1 MKKEDEK
8 IKKDD
13 LHSEKEYKKEENIK
27 ANHNHKDKSK
37 KTTKKAKIG
46 FKINRKKENDEIQ
59 DNLDFNLLEVVII
72 VLITGIVVSVVSV
85 VSGLIVFNN
94 YDKIVK
100 NNAERTNVELSEFI
114 ENYNKIVD
122 NYVDEVDKKE
132 LIQNAIK
139 GMYNYLGDDYTMYID
154 EDESENLEDQLTG
167 EYTGLGVEIA
177 TYVSENSTNTNIIT
191 KVFKDSSAEKAG
203 LKVGDIISK
212 IDDIDLTHQTSSF
225 IADRVKNGTTES
237 FTITYIR
244 DNKEN
249 TITIKRAHVYI
260 NSVNTKQY
268 DNTLYMKIDTFSLT
282 TKDQVEKAIKKLDNK
297 TTSLIIDLR
306 DNTGGYLTSANDTA
320 ELFLDKGQIIYQLKN
335 RNGIVS
341 KYESK
346 TNKIKDFK
354 KIVMLVNESS
364 ASASEV
370 LTLALK
376 ENLNAIVVG
385 KKTFGKGTVQDK
397 STLSNGSI
405 VKFTTSYWL
414 SPNGNS
420 INKVGIA
427 PDYEVDEEDE
437 QLKKAIEVA
446 K

>member
-8 IKKDD
+8 IKEDD
-13 LHSEKEYKKEENIK
+13 LHSEKEDKKEENIK
-27 ANHNHKDKSK
+27 ANNHKDKSK

-46 FKINRKKENDEIQ
+46 LKINRKKENDEIQ

-72 VLITGIVVSVVSV
+72 VLITGIVVSV

-132 LIQNAIK
+132 LIQN
-139 GMYNYLGDDYTMYID
+139 YLGDDYTMYID
-154 EDESENLEDQLTG
+154 ENESENLENQLTG

-225 IADRVKNGTTES
+225 IADRVKNGTAES

-385 KKTFGKGTVQDK
+385 KNTFGKGTVQDK

>member
-1 MKKEDEK
+1 M
-8 IKKDD
+8 IS
-13 LHSEKEYKKEENIK
+13 LQQLN
-27 ANHNHKDKSK
+27 
-37 KTTKKAKIG
+37 
-46 FKINRKKENDEIQ
+46 KIN
-59 DNLDFNLLEVVII
+59 
-72 VLITGIVVSVVSV
+72 
-85 VSGLIVFNN
+85 
-94 YDKIVK
+94 
-100 NNAERTNVELSEFI
+100 
-114 ENYNKIVD
+114 
-122 NYVDEVDKKE
+122 
-132 LIQNAIK
+132 
-139 GMYNYLGDDYTMYID
+139 
-154 EDESENLEDQLTG
+154 
-167 EYTGLGVEIA
+167 
-177 TYVSENSTNTNIIT
+177 
-191 KVFKDSSAEKAG
+191 
-203 LKVGDIISK
+203 
-212 IDDIDLTHQTSSF
+212 
-225 IADRVKNGTTES
+225 
-237 FTITYIR
+237 
-244 DNKEN
+244 
-249 TITIKRAHVYI
+249 
-260 NSVNTKQY
+260 
-268 DNTLYMKIDTFSLT
+268 
-282 TKDQVEKAIKKLDNK
+282 
-297 TTSLIIDLR
+297 
-306 DNTGGYLTSANDTA
+306 
-320 ELFLDKGQIIYQLKN
+320 QIIYQLKN

-385 KKTFGKGTVQDK
+385 KNTFGKGTVQDK

>member
-1 MKKEDEK
+1 MKKEDEN
-8 IKKDD
+8 IKKDN
-13 LHSEKEYKKEENIK
+13 LIKEKEEKKEENMNQI
-27 ANHNHKDKSK
+27 HNNKDKSK
-37 KTTKKAKIG
+37 KAMKNTKIG
-46 FKINRKKENDEIQ
+46 LKIKQKREKDEIQ

-72 VLITGIVVSVVSV
+72 VLITGIVVSVVS
-85 VSGLIVFNN
+85 GLIVFNN

-100 NNAERTNVELSEFI
+100 NNTERTNDELSEFI

-122 NYVDEVDKKE
+122 NYVDEVDKEE

-177 TYVSENSTNTNIIT
+177 TYVSEDNTNTNVIT

-203 LKVGDIISK
+203 LKVGDILSK
-212 IDDIDLTHQTSSF
+212 IDDIDLSQKTSSF
-225 IADRVKNGTTES
+225 IADKVKNGTAES

-282 TKDQVEKAIKKLDNK
+282 TKEQVENAIKGLNNK
-297 TTSLIIDLR
+297 TNSLIIDLR
-306 DNTGGYLTSANDTA
+306 DNTGGYLTSTNDTA
-320 ELFLDKGQIIYQLKN
+320 ELFLDKGQTIYKLKN

-346 TNKIKDFK
+346 SNKIRTFK
-354 KIVMLVNESS
+354 KIVVLVNEST

-420 INKVGIA
+420 INKVGIE
-427 PDYEVDEEDE
+427 PDYEVDGEDE
-437 QLKKAIEVA
+437 QLNKAIEVA

>member
-1 MKKEDEK
+1 MKKEDEN
-8 IKKDD
+8 IKKDN
-13 LHSEKEYKKEENIK
+13 LIKEKEEKKEENMNQI
-27 ANHNHKDKSK
+27 HNNKDKSK
-37 KTTKKAKIG
+37 KAMKNTKIG
-46 FKINRKKENDEIQ
+46 LKIKQKREKDEIQ

-72 VLITGIVVSVVSV
+72 VLITGIVVSVVS
-85 VSGLIVFNN
+85 GLIVFNN

-100 NNAERTNVELSEFI
+100 NNTERTNDELSEFI

-122 NYVDEVDKKE
+122 NYVDEVDKEE

-177 TYVSENSTNTNIIT
+177 TYVSEDNTNTNVIT

-203 LKVGDIISK
+203 LKVGDILSK
-212 IDDIDLTHQTSSF
+212 IDDIDLSQKTSSF
-225 IADRVKNGTTES
+225 IADKVKNGTAES

-249 TITIKRAHVYI
+249 TITIKRTHVYI

-282 TKDQVEKAIKKLDNK
+282 TKEQVENAIKGLNNK
-297 TTSLIIDLR
+297 TNSLIIDLR

-320 ELFLDKGQIIYQLKN
+320 ELFLDKGQTIYQLKN

-346 TNKIKDFK
+346 SNKIRTFK
-354 KIVMLVNESS
+354 KIVVLVNEST

-420 INKVGIA
+420 INKVGIE
-427 PDYEVDEEDE
+427 PDYEVDGEDE
-437 QLKKAIEVA
+437 QLNKAIKVA

>member
-13 LHSEKEYKKEENIK
+13 LHSEKEDKKEENIK
-27 ANHNHKDKSK
+27 INHNIKDKSK

-46 FKINRKKENDEIQ
+46 LKINRKKENDEIQ

-72 VLITGIVVSVVSV
+72 VLITGIVVSVVS
-85 VSGLIVFNN
+85 GLIVFNN

-100 NNAERTNVELSEFI
+100 NNAERTNAELSEFI

-225 IADRVKNGTTES
+225 IADRVKNGTAES

-282 TKDQVEKAIKKLDNK
+282 TKDQVEKAIKELDNK

-320 ELFLDKGQIIYQLKN
+320 DLFLDKGQIIYQLKN

-420 INKVGIA
+420 INKVGID
-427 PDYEVDEEDE
+427 PDYEVDGEDE

>member
-8 IKKDD
+8 IKKDNTAK
-13 LHSEKEYKKEENIK
+13 EKEDQKEEK
-27 ANHNHKDKSK
+27 TKVNHNIKDKSK
-37 KTTKKAKIG
+37 KSTKKAKIG
-46 FKINRKKENDEIQ
+46 FKINSKKDKDEIQ

-72 VLITGIVVSVVSV
+72 VLITGIVVSVVS
-85 VSGLIVFNN
+85 GLIVFNN

-100 NNAERTNVELSEFI
+100 NNTEKTNVELKEFI
-114 ENYNKIVD
+114 ENYNKIID

-154 EDESENLEDQLTG
+154 EDASENLEDQLTG

-177 TYVSENSTNTNIIT
+177 TYISENNTNTNIIT

-225 IADRVKNGTTES
+225 IADRVKNGTAES

-249 TITIKRAHVYI
+249 TITIKRSHVYI
-260 NSVNTKQY
+260 NSVNTKKY

-282 TKDQVEKAIKKLDNK
+282 TKDQVEKAIKELDNK
-297 TTSLIIDLR
+297 TNSIIIDLR

-335 RNGIVS
+335 RNGIVT

-346 TNKIKDFK
+346 TNKAREFK

-414 SPNGNS
+414 SPKGNS
-420 INKVGIA
+420 INKVGIE
-427 PDYEVDEEDE
+427 PDYEVDGEEN
-437 QLKKAIEVA
+437 QLKKAIEIA

>member
-13 LHSEKEYKKEENIK
+13 LHSEKEDKKEENIK

-37 KTTKKAKIG
+37 KTAKKAKIG
-46 FKINRKKENDEIQ
+46 LKINRKKENDEIQ

-72 VLITGIVVSVVSV
+72 VLITGIVVSVVS
-85 VSGLIVFNN
+85 GLIVFNN

-100 NNAERTNVELSEFI
+100 NNAERTNAELSEFI

-225 IADRVKNGTTES
+225 IADRVKNGTAES

-260 NSVNTKQY
+260 NSVNTKKY

-282 TKDQVEKAIKKLDNK
+282 TKDQVEKAIKELDDK
-297 TTSLIIDLR
+297 TNSLIIDLR
-306 DNTGGYLTSANDTA
+306 NNTGGYLTSANDTA

-346 TNKIKDFK
+346 TNKIKEFK

-420 INKVGIA
+420 INKVGID
-427 PDYEVDEEDE
+427 PDYEVDGEDE
-437 QLKKAIEVA
+437 QLKKALEVA

>member
-1 MKKEDEK
+1 MKKEDEN
-8 IKKDD
+8 IKKDN
-13 LHSEKEYKKEENIK
+13 LIKEKEEKKEENMNQI
-27 ANHNHKDKSK
+27 HNNKDKSK
-37 KTTKKAKIG
+37 KAMKNTKIG
-46 FKINRKKENDEIQ
+46 LKIKQKREKDEIQ

-72 VLITGIVVSVVSV
+72 VLITGIVVSVVS
-85 VSGLIVFNN
+85 GLIVFNN

-100 NNAERTNVELSEFI
+100 NNTERTNDELSEFI

-122 NYVDEVDKKE
+122 NYVDEVDKEE

-177 TYVSENSTNTNIIT
+177 TYVSEDNTNTNVIT

-203 LKVGDIISK
+203 LKVGDILSK
-212 IDDIDLTHQTSSF
+212 IDDIDLSQKTSSF
-225 IADRVKNGTTES
+225 IADKVKNGTAES

-282 TKDQVEKAIKKLDNK
+282 TKEQVENAIKGLNNK
-297 TTSLIIDLR
+297 TNSLIIDLR

-320 ELFLDKGQIIYQLKN
+320 ELFLDKGQTIYQLKN

-346 TNKIKDFK
+346 SNKIRTFK
-354 KIVMLVNESS
+354 KIVVLVNEST

-420 INKVGIA
+420 INKVGIE
-427 PDYEVDEEDE
+427 PDYEVDGEDE
-437 QLKKAIEVA
+437 QLNKAIKVA

>member
-13 LHSEKEYKKEENIK
+13 LHSEKEDKKEENIK
-27 ANHNHKDKSK
+27 VNHNHKDKSK

-72 VLITGIVVSVVSV
+72 VLITGIVVSV

-154 EDESENLEDQLTG
+154 ENESENLEDQLTG

-203 LKVGDIISK
+203 
-212 IDDIDLTHQTSSF
+212 F
-225 IADRVKNGTTES
+225 
-237 FTITYIR
+237 F
-244 DNKEN
+244 
-249 TITIKRAHVYI
+249 
-260 NSVNTKQY
+260 
-268 DNTLYMKIDTFSLT
+268 
-282 TKDQVEKAIKKLDNK
+282 
-297 TTSLIIDLR
+297 
-306 DNTGGYLTSANDTA
+306 
-320 ELFLDKGQIIYQLKN
+320 
-335 RNGIVS
+335 
-341 KYESK
+341 
-346 TNKIKDFK
+346 
-354 KIVMLVNESS
+354 
-364 ASASEV
+364 
-370 LTLALK
+370 
-376 ENLNAIVVG
+376 
-385 KKTFGKGTVQDK
+385 
-397 STLSNGSI
+397 
-405 VKFTTSYWL
+405 
-414 SPNGNS
+414 
-420 INKVGIA
+420 
-427 PDYEVDEEDE
+427 
-437 QLKKAIEVA
+437 
-446 K
+446 

>member
-13 LHSEKEYKKEENIK
+13 LHSEKEDKKEENIK
-27 ANHNHKDKSK
+27 VNHNHKDKSK

-72 VLITGIVVSVVSV
+72 VLITGIVVSV

-154 EDESENLEDQLTG
+154 ENESENLEDQLTG

-225 IADRVKNGTTES
+225 IADRVKNGTAES

-282 TKDQVEKAIKKLDNK
+282 TKDQVD
-297 TTSLIIDLR
+297 
-306 DNTGGYLTSANDTA
+306 G
-320 ELFLDKGQIIYQLKN
+320 
-335 RNGIVS
+335 
-341 KYESK
+341 
-346 TNKIKDFK
+346 
-354 KIVMLVNESS
+354 
-364 ASASEV
+364 
-370 LTLALK
+370 
-376 ENLNAIVVG
+376 
-385 KKTFGKGTVQDK
+385 
-397 STLSNGSI
+397 
-405 VKFTTSYWL
+405 
-414 SPNGNS
+414 
-420 INKVGIA
+420 
-427 PDYEVDEEDE
+427 
-437 QLKKAIEVA
+437 
-446 K
+446 

>member
-1 MKKEDEK
+1 MKKEDNK
-8 IKKDD
+8 IKKDN
-13 LHSEKEYKKEENIK
+13 LSKEKDMNLT
-27 ANHNHKDKSK
+27 HNNKDKFK
-37 KTTKKAKIG
+37 KTGKSAKIRL
-46 FKINRKKENDEIQ
+46 KIKQKREKDEIQ

-72 VLITGIVVSVVSV
+72 VLITGIVVSVVS
-85 VSGLIVFNN
+85 GLIVFNN

-100 NNAERTNVELSEFI
+100 NNTERTNNELSEFI

-122 NYVDEVDKKE
+122 NYVNEVDKEE

-154 EDESENLEDQLTG
+154 EVESDNLEDQLTG

-177 TYVSENSTNTNIIT
+177 TYISNDNTNINVIT

-203 LKVGDIISK
+203 LKVGDILSK
-212 IDDIDLTHQTSSF
+212 IDDIDLSQQTSSF
-225 IADRVKNGTTES
+225 IADKVKNGTEES
-237 FTITYIR
+237 FTITYFR

-249 TITIKRAHVYI
+249 TVTIKRAHVYI

-282 TKDQVEKAIKKLDNK
+282 TKDQVEKAINELDSK
-297 TTSLIIDLR
+297 TNSLIIDLR

-335 RNGIVS
+335 RNEIVS

-346 TNKIKDFK
+346 SNKIKTFK
-354 KIVMLVNESS
+354 KIVVLVNEST

-420 INKVGIA
+420 INKVGIV
-427 PDYEVDEEDE
+427 PEYEVDGEEE
-437 QLKKAIEVA
+437 QLNKAIEIA

>member
-1 MKKEDEK
+1 MKKEDEN
-8 IKKDD
+8 IKKDN
-13 LHSEKEYKKEENIK
+13 LIKEKEEKKEENMNQI
-27 ANHNHKDKSK
+27 HNNKDKSK
-37 KTTKKAKIG
+37 KAMKNTKIG
-46 FKINRKKENDEIQ
+46 LKIKQKREKDDIQ

-72 VLITGIVVSVVSV
+72 VLITGIVVSVVS
-85 VSGLIVFNN
+85 GLIVFNN

-100 NNAERTNVELSEFI
+100 NNTERTNDELSEFI

-122 NYVDEVDKKE
+122 NYVDEVDKEE

-177 TYVSENSTNTNIIT
+177 TYVSEDNTNTNVIT

-203 LKVGDIISK
+203 LKVGDILSK
-212 IDDIDLTHQTSSF
+212 IDDIDLSQQTSSF
-225 IADRVKNGTTES
+225 IADKVKNGTAES

-282 TKDQVEKAIKKLDNK
+282 TKEQVENAIKGLNNK
-297 TTSLIIDLR
+297 TNSLIIDLR

-320 ELFLDKGQIIYQLKN
+320 ELFLDKGQTIYQLKN

-346 TNKIKDFK
+346 SNKIRTFK
-354 KIVMLVNESS
+354 KIVVLVNEST

-420 INKVGIA
+420 INKVGIE
-427 PDYEVDEEDE
+427 PDYEVDGEDE
-437 QLKKAIEVA
+437 QLNKAIEVA

>member
-1 MKKEDEK
+1 
-8 IKKDD
+8 
-13 LHSEKEYKKEENIK
+13 
-27 ANHNHKDKSK
+27 
-37 KTTKKAKIG
+37 
-46 FKINRKKENDEIQ
+46 
-59 DNLDFNLLEVVII
+59 
-72 VLITGIVVSVVSV
+72 
-85 VSGLIVFNN
+85 
-94 YDKIVK
+94 
-100 NNAERTNVELSEFI
+100 
-114 ENYNKIVD
+114 
-122 NYVDEVDKKE
+122 
-132 LIQNAIK
+132 
-139 GMYNYLGDDYTMYID
+139 MYNYLGDDYTMYID
-154 EDESENLEDQLTG
+154 ENESENLEDQLTG

-225 IADRVKNGTTES
+225 IADRVKNGTAES

-385 KKTFGKGTVQDK
+385 KNTFGKGTVQDK

>member
-13 LHSEKEYKKEENIK
+13 LHSEKEDKKEENIK
-27 ANHNHKDKSK
+27 VNHNHKDKSK

-59 DNLDFNLLEVVII
+59 DNLGFNLLEVVII
-72 VLITGIVVSVVSV
+72 VLITGIVVSV

-154 EDESENLEDQLTG
+154 ENESENLEDQLTG

-225 IADRVKNGTTES
+225 IADRVKNGTAES

-385 KKTFGKGTVQDK
+385 KNTFGKGTVQDK

>member
-8 IKKDD
+8 IKKDN
-13 LHSEKEYKKEENIK
+13 LSKEKEDQKEENLK
-27 ANHNHKDKSK
+27 VNHNIKDKSK

-46 FKINRKKENDEIQ
+46 LKINRKKENDEIQ

-72 VLITGIVVSVVSV
+72 VLITGIVVSVVS
-85 VSGLIVFNN
+85 GLIVFNN

-100 NNAERTNVELSEFI
+100 NNAERTNAELSEFI

-139 GMYNYLGDDYTMYID
+139 GMYNYLGDDYT
-154 EDESENLEDQLTG
+154 
-167 EYTGLGVEIA
+167 
-177 TYVSENSTNTNIIT
+177 NIIT

-225 IADRVKNGTTES
+225 IANRVKNGTAES

-282 TKDQVEKAIKKLDNK
+282 TKDQVEKAIKELDDK
-297 TTSLIIDLR
+297 TNSLIIDLR

-420 INKVGIA
+420 INKVGID
-427 PDYEVDEEDE
+427 PDYEVDGEDE

-446 K
+446 KK

>member
-1 MKKEDEK
+1 M
-8 IKKDD
+8 
-13 LHSEKEYKKEENIK
+13 
-27 ANHNHKDKSK
+27 
-37 KTTKKAKIG
+37 
-46 FKINRKKENDEIQ
+46 
-59 DNLDFNLLEVVII
+59 
-72 VLITGIVVSVVSV
+72 
-85 VSGLIVFNN
+85 
-94 YDKIVK
+94 
-100 NNAERTNVELSEFI
+100 
-114 ENYNKIVD
+114 
-122 NYVDEVDKKE
+122 
-132 LIQNAIK
+132 
-139 GMYNYLGDDYTMYID
+139 
-154 EDESENLEDQLTG
+154 
-167 EYTGLGVEIA
+167 
-177 TYVSENSTNTNIIT
+177 
-191 KVFKDSSAEKAG
+191 

-225 IADRVKNGTTES
+225 IADRVKNGTAES

-385 KKTFGKGTVQDK
+385 KNTFGKGTVQDK

>member
-13 LHSEKEYKKEENIK
+13 LHSEKEEKKEENIK

-46 FKINRKKENDEIQ
+46 LKINRKKDNDEIQ

-72 VLITGIVVSVVSV
+72 VLITGIVVSV

-282 TKDQVEKAIKKLDNK
+282 TKEQVEKAIKKLDNK

>member
-1 MKKEDEK
+1 M
-8 IKKDD
+8 
-13 LHSEKEYKKEENIK
+13 
-27 ANHNHKDKSK
+27 
-37 KTTKKAKIG
+37 TKFFDVLFILLISYTYNAK
-46 FKINRKKENDEIQ
+46 
-59 DNLDFNLLEVVII
+59 
-72 VLITGIVVSVVSV
+72 
-85 VSGLIVFNN
+85 
-94 YDKIVK
+94 
-100 NNAERTNVELSEFI
+100 
-114 ENYNKIVD
+114 
-122 NYVDEVDKKE
+122 
-132 LIQNAIK
+132 
-139 GMYNYLGDDYTMYID
+139 
-154 EDESENLEDQLTG
+154 
-167 EYTGLGVEIA
+167 
-177 TYVSENSTNTNIIT
+177 
-191 KVFKDSSAEKAG
+191 
-203 LKVGDIISK
+203 
-212 IDDIDLTHQTSSF
+212 
-225 IADRVKNGTTES
+225 
-237 FTITYIR
+237 
-244 DNKEN
+244 NKEN

-385 KKTFGKGTVQDK
+385 KNTFGKGTVQDK

>member
-1 MKKEDEK
+1 MY
-8 IKKDD
+8 
-13 LHSEKEYKKEENIK
+13 SRY
-27 ANHNHKDKSK
+27 
-37 KTTKKAKIG
+37 
-46 FKINRKKENDEIQ
+46 RC
-59 DNLDFNLLEVVII
+59 
-72 VLITGIVVSVVSV
+72 
-85 VSGLIVFNN
+85 LIVFNN

-154 EDESENLEDQLTG
+154 ENESENLENQLTG

-225 IADRVKNGTTES
+225 IADRVKNGTAES

-282 TKDQVEKAIKKLDNK
+282 TKDQVEKAIKKF
-297 TTSLIIDLR
+297 SAMMR
-306 DNTGGYLTSANDTA
+306 EYL
-320 ELFLDKGQIIYQLKN
+320 
-335 RNGIVS
+335 
-341 KYESK
+341 
-346 TNKIKDFK
+346 
-354 KIVMLVNESS
+354 
-364 ASASEV
+364 
-370 LTLALK
+370 
-376 ENLNAIVVG
+376 
-385 KKTFGKGTVQDK
+385 
-397 STLSNGSI
+397 
-405 VKFTTSYWL
+405 
-414 SPNGNS
+414 
-420 INKVGIA
+420 
-427 PDYEVDEEDE
+427 
-437 QLKKAIEVA
+437 
-446 K
+446 

>member
-13 LHSEKEYKKEENIK
+13 LHSEKEDKKEENIK
-27 ANHNHKDKSK
+27 TNHNHKDKSK

-46 FKINRKKENDEIQ
+46 LKINRKKENDEIQ

-72 VLITGIVVSVVSV
+72 VLITGIVVSVVS
-85 VSGLIVFNN
+85 GLIVFNN

-100 NNAERTNVELSEFI
+100 NNAERTNAELSEFI

-225 IADRVKNGTTES
+225 IADRVKNGTAES

-282 TKDQVEKAIKKLDNK
+282 TKDQVEKAIKELDNK

-346 TNKIKDFK
+346 TNKIKNFK

-420 INKVGIA
+420 INKVGID
-427 PDYEVDEEDE
+427 PDYEVDGEDE